1 MIDKSTIL
9 VNIIVALS
17 PILVALIGIIPTIIS
32 NRKKTEK
39 SIEALKAG
47 LKDSNMELKQEM
59 QKTNDALRDELK
71 ADSAK
76 TNAKVEKIE
85 EQLSRHIEEGEEDQI
100 KTTRYRILRF
110 YDEVCESRWH
120 SESHFEDILEDIDEY
135 EKYCEEHPNF
145 KNNRCKAASK
155 RIKDVYEKVKAEG
168 GFALHKE

>member
-1 MIDKSTIL
+1 MVDKSTIL

-39 SIEALKAG
+39 SIEALKSD
-47 LKDSNMELKQEM
+47 LKQSNVELKNEM

-71 ADSAK
+71 ADNAV

-85 EQLSRHIEEGEEDQI
+85 EKLSVHIAEGEEEQI

-110 YDEVCESRWH
+110 YDEVCEERWH

-135 EKYCEEHPNF
+135 EKYCDAHPNF

-155 RIKDVYEKVKAEG
+155 RINEVYENVKASG
-168 GFALHKE
+168 GFAIHKE